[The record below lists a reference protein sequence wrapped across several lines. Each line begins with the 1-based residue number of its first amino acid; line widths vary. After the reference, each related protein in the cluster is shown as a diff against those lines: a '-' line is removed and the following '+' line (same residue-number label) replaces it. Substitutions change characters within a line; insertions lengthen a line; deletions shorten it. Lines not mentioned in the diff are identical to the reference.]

1 MSNVAVTLQ
10 GVKMGLGK
18 GRKGGEEESLVMRID
33 RTAIAATILGLAMG
47 LPSLGNSAMNQN
59 SASDSSYTQASSAAN
74 SGSVDDATLKRTAA
88 AYVKLR
94 DISIKAEQAINRTD
108 DTARKQQLMAES
120 DSAKVEAMEDEGME
134 PQQYNNIISLL

>member
-1 MSNVAVTLQ
+1 
-10 GVKMGLGK
+10 
-18 GRKGGEEESLVMRID
+18 MRID

-59 SASDSSYTQASSAAN
+59 SGSDSSYTQASSAAN

-134 PQQYNNIISLL
+134 PQQYNNIISLLSDNSGLQQKCQSYVKQLRRS

>member
-1 MSNVAVTLQ
+1 
-10 GVKMGLGK
+10 
-18 GRKGGEEESLVMRID
+18 MRID
-33 RTAIAATILGLAMG
+33 RTAIAATILGLALG

-134 PQQYNNIISLL
+134 PQQYNNIISLLSDNSGLQQKFQSYVKQLRRSS

>member
-1 MSNVAVTLQ
+1 
-10 GVKMGLGK
+10 
-18 GRKGGEEESLVMRID
+18 
-33 RTAIAATILGLAMG
+33 MG

-59 SASDSSYTQASSAAN
+59 SASDSSHTQASSAAN

-134 PQQYNNIISLL
+134 PQQYNNIISLLSDNSGLQQKFQSYVKQLRRSS

>member
-1 MSNVAVTLQ
+1 
-10 GVKMGLGK
+10 
-18 GRKGGEEESLVMRID
+18 MRID

-134 PQQYNNIISLL
+134 AQQYNNIISLLSDNSGLQQKFQSYVKQLRRSS

>member
-1 MSNVAVTLQ
+1 
-10 GVKMGLGK
+10 
-18 GRKGGEEESLVMRID
+18 MRID

-74 SGSVDDATLKRTAA
+74 SRGVDDATLKRTAA

-120 DSAKVEAMEDEGME
+120 DSAKVEAMEQEGME
-134 PQQYNNIISLL
+134 PQQYNNIISLLSDNSGLQQKFQSYVKQLRRSS

>member
-1 MSNVAVTLQ
+1 MSNVDVTLQ
-10 GVKMGLGK
+10 GVKIGVSK
-18 GRKGGEEESLVMRID
+18 RSKGGEEESLVMRID

-94 DISIKAEQAINRTD
+94 DISIKAEQAIKR
-108 DTARKQQLMAES
+108 RR
-120 DSAKVEAMEDEGME
+120 
-134 PQQYNNIISLL
+134 